1 MTRRRT
7 LIVSIALV
15 YAAALHGDSGLQPAP
30 GFGPRPA
37 LPEPSTANP
46 AKNFVRTVGWP
57 EGRAPTA
64 PQGFTVTRF
73 GASLDHPRW
82 LYVLPNGD
90 VLVAEASTVPKP
102 PKSPGDREK
111 EALLRKSGAVKPIA
125 NRITLLRDANGDGT
139 VDKQT
144 VFLENL
150 NQPFGM
156 VLVKTTLFVANT
168 DGVMA
173 FPYREGQ
180 TRIEEAGKKI
190 LDLPAG
196 GYNNHWTRNIITN
209 RDGTKLYV
217 SVGSASNVAEHG
229 LAEEERRAN
238 VLECNLDGSG
248 ARVFASGL
256 RNPNGMDWEPS
267 TGALWTVVNERDN
280 LGDDLVP
287 DYLTSVEAGAFY
299 GWPFSYFGQHVDTRV
314 KEQRPELVARARVP
328 DYGLG
333 AHTAALGL
341 TFYRAN
347 AFPARYRGGA
357 FIGMHGSWNRS
368 ALSGYK
374 VVFVPFEQGRPS
386 ADTPEDFLTGFLAAG
401 ASADAYGRPV
411 GVTVD
416 KTGALLVADDTG
428 NIIWRVA
435 AANPARSAVI
445 DRKGQLG
452 M

>member
-1 MTRRRT
+1 MNRCRSLMT
-7 LIVSIALV
+7 SIAFVSTL
-15 YAAALHGDSGLQPAP
+15 AFLHAEP
-30 GFGPRPA
+30 GPEQVPGYGPRPE
-37 LPEPSTANP
+37 LPKPSTANP
-46 AKNFVRTVGWP
+46 AKKFVRTVGWP
-57 EGRAPTA
+57 EGRMPKA

-90 VLVAEASTVPKP
+90 VLVAESSTVPKP
-102 PKSPGDREK
+102 PKEPGDEEK
-111 EALLRKSGAVKPIA
+111 QALLRKSGAIKPSA
-125 NRITLLRDANGDGT
+125 NRISLLRDANGDGT
-139 VDKQT
+139 VDDRT

-168 DGVMA
+168 DGVLA

-180 TRIEEAGKKI
+180 KRIDEPGKKI
-190 LDLPAG
+190 LELPAG
-196 GYNNHWTRNIITN
+196 GYNNHWTRNIIAN

-238 VLECNLDGSG
+238 ILECNLDGSG
-248 ARVFASGL
+248 VRVFASGL

-287 DYLTSVEAGAFY
+287 DYLTSVEADAFY

-314 KEQRPELVARARVP
+314 KEQRPELVAKARVP

-333 AHTAALGL
+333 AHTASLGL

-357 FIGMHGSWNRS
+357 FIGMHGSWNRNTY
-368 ALSGYK
+368 SGYK
-374 VVFVPFEQGRPS
+374 VVFVPFQNGRPS
-386 ADTPEDFLTGFLAAG
+386 ADKPEDFLTGFLAG
-401 ASADAYGRPV
+401 GKSDDAYGRPV

-416 KTGALLVADDTG
+416 KNGALLVADDTG

-435 AANPARSAVI
+435 ATRGATSSSAMA
-445 DRKGQLG
+445 LAH
-452 M
+452 